1 LWESLFTRFCAALT
15 TAGSSSKS
23 ATFFAEELFTAR
35 FAAFTTSTTAA
46 DGLALALALG
56 ALALALDA
64 LEALALA
71 LGALALALD
80 AFTLAL
86 GALTLALA
94 LDAGAEGAGAFSG
107 IFNDTFTG
115 SDIYTIKRK
124 YRGVPFLREGTPL
137 LWLEN

>member
-1 LWESLFTRFCAALT
+1 MWESLFTRFCAALT

-46 DGLALALALG
+46 DGLALALG

-71 LGALALALD
+71 LEALALALD
-80 AFTLAL
+80 ALALAL
-86 GALTLALA
+86 GAFTLA

-124 YRGVPFLREGTPL
+124 YRGLPFLREGTPL